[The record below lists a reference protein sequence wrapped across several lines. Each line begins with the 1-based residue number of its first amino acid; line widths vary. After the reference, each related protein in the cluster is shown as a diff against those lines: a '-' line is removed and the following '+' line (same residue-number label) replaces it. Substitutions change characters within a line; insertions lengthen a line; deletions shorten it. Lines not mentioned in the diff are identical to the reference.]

1 MGSALLGVEAALKR
15 AVPAGDGVASGW
27 DRLLLFLVK
36 PDVALPNVWALAV
49 GLVGL
54 ALGRL
59 VEALGAS
66 MERGVS
72 EGLPGGVAGLC

>member
-15 AVPAGDGVASGW
+15 AVPAWDGVASGW
-27 DRLLLFLVK
+27 DGLVLFLIE
-36 PDVALPNVWALAV
+36 PDEALPNVRASAV

-59 VEALGAS
+59 VKALGPS
-66 MERGVS
+66 TGRGVS